1 MENDDVPQLTPCSPE
16 ETERIRR
23 TLRKGVAGMLALRD
37 SPNSDLAIAVTML
50 HVYRVSAIV
59 SGRIVGAD
67 PEQIE
72 AAGKEIGEEM
82 HEVEQLL
89 REVELPMTALNM
101 ITLQYVHEITENVA
115 GAPRPRGAQPD
126 GRAPETMH

>member
-1 MENDDVPQLTPCSPE
+1 MEKDDVPQLTPCSPE

-23 TLRKGVAGMLALRD
+23 ILKKGIAGMLAWRD
-37 SPNSDLAIAVTML
+37 SPDSDLAIAITML

-67 PEQIE
+67 GEQIKAVGNE
-72 AAGKEIGEEM
+72 LGKEM
-82 HEVEQLL
+82 HDVEQLL

-101 ITLQYVHEITENVA
+101 IALQYVHEVTRNVA
-115 GAPRPRGAQPD
+115 GAPKPRGSRPE
-126 GRAPETMH
+126 GRTAETMH